1 VMKTKSCGRNCHMM
15 SERRGV
21 QLSMYTPSL
30 DEIVES
36 DEFLR
41 KLDELVDFSFIY
53 DELRPYYCSDNG
65 RYSTD
70 PVVIVKS
77 LLIAF
82 IYGIGSERSLEHQL
96 KYNAL
101 YRWFIGLSY
110 DERVPDH
117 STISQLRRRKFND
130 ADLFKKL
137 FMRVLELCAE
147 AGLVSGRLLITDSTH
162 VKANASK
169 NSKITVEIER
179 RTDEF
184 FEQLDAY
191 EAVERERLGLPE
203 ITRKPPKAKT
213 VSQTQSMT
221 DPEAGWLSRPC
232 KPNGFHYLSHQTIDG
247 ENGVIV
253 DVSVTPGNA
262 NDCVPYIEQI
272 DRAVDTLE
280 GMGIEVETVCG
291 DSAYDNALI
300 HKEIEDRNLAFYTPK
315 KDTSDVTKVEY
326 KRDDFTYDKQSDTFT
341 CPHGERLTPKNTQ
354 RGENGI
360 FREYRSNTKVCNG
373 CPHRDKCLAPSQK
386 SRKIQINIFQDIVD
400 RHHAAEG
407 TAEYNDALRKRQIW
421 CEGTF
426 AAQKAQHNLRQ
437 LFRRGLRAA
446 ADHCLLSACAVNL
459 KRLVMCTA
467 GA

>member
-1 VMKTKSCGRNCHMM
+1 MM

-21 QLSMYTPSL
+21 QLSIYTPSL
-30 DEIVES
+30 DEIVDAE
-36 DEFLR
+36 EFLR
-41 KLDELVDFSFIY
+41 KLDETVDFSFIY
-53 DELRPYYCSDNG
+53 DELRAYYCADNG
-65 RYSTD
+65 KYSTD

-82 IYGIGSERSLEHQL
+82 IYGINSERRLEWEL

-101 YRWFIGLSY
+101 YRWFIGVGF

-137 FMRVLELCAE
+137 FARVLVLCAE
-147 AGLVSGRLLITDSTH
+147 AGLVSGKLLITDSTH

-169 NSKITVEIER
+169 NSKITATIER
-179 RTDEF
+179 RTTEF

-191 EAVERERLGLPE
+191 ETIERERLGLPE
-203 ITRKPPKAKT
+203 ITRKPAETKT
-213 VSQTQSMT
+213 VLQTQSTT

-232 KPNGFHYLSHQTIDG
+232 KPNGFHYLSHQTIDA

-253 DVSVTPGNA
+253 DVSVTPGNV

-272 DRAVDTLE
+272 DSAAERLAAL
-280 GMGIEVETVCG
+280 GIEVGAVCG

-315 KDTSDVTKVEY
+315 KDTSDIAKVEY
-326 KRDDFTYDKQSDTFT
+326 KRDDFTYDKERDIFI
-341 CPHGERLTPKNTQ
+341 CPHGERLTLRTTQ
-354 RGENGI
+354 RGENGV
-360 FREYRSNTKVCNG
+360 FREYRSNTKVCKG

-386 SRKIQINIFQDIVD
+386 SRRVTVSVFQDIVD

-407 TAEYNDALRKRQIW
+407 SGEYNDALRKRQIW

-426 AAQKAQHNLRQ
+426 AAQKSQHNLRQ

-446 ADHCLLSACAVNL
+446 ADHCLLSACAINL
-459 KRLVMCTA
+459 KRLVMCQS